1 MFEAIHEAELL
12 ASVLPLRLVSL
23 KWRDPGAWAQVADMA
38 VDTLSEALW
47 SSVKTVYDK
56 FLYIVSR
63 FEKV

>member
-23 KWRDPGAWAQVADMA
+23 KWRDPAAWAQVADMA

-56 FLYIVSR
+56 FLYIVS
-63 FEKV
+63 